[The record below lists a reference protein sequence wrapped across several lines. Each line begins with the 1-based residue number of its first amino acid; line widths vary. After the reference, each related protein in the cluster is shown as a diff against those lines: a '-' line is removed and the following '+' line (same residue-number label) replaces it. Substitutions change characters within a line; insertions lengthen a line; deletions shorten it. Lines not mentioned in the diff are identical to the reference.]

1 MIAVLTIAAA
11 IAYFIVGAMALCG
24 VALILAGIASLTRLE
39 RPNYSNY
46 FPNKS
51 SPIASPLRRHTEPN
65 FSPATVRTL
74 LTQGSLGALSSF
86 PVAMSPYNSLTFR
99 GVSNRRGR

>member
-1 MIAVLTIAAA
+1 VIAVLTIAAA
-11 IAYFIVGAMALCG
+11 IAYFIVGAMALFG
-24 VALILAGIASLTRLE
+24 VALILAGIASLTRLV
-39 RPNYSNY
+39 RPNDSNY

-51 SPIASPLRRHTEPN
+51 SPIAPPLRRHTEPN
-65 FSPATVRTL
+65 FFPVTVRTQS
-74 LTQGSLGALSSF
+74 TQGSLGTSSSF